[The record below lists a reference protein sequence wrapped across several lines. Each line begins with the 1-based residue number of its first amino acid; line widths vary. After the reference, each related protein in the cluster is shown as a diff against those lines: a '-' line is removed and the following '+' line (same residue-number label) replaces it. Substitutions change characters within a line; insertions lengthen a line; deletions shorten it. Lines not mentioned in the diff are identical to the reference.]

1 MICLGKPASSHL
13 DNDKDYMYKRKR
25 RENKCERRR
34 ELDLHMDLFWSAD
47 GQCLGEASDMPMT
60 SERGGGDD
68 DDNGDSI
75 IQNHDSYE

>member
-1 MICLGKPASSHL
+1 
-13 DNDKDYMYKRKR
+13 
-25 RENKCERRR
+25 
-34 ELDLHMDLFWSAD
+34 MDLFWSAD